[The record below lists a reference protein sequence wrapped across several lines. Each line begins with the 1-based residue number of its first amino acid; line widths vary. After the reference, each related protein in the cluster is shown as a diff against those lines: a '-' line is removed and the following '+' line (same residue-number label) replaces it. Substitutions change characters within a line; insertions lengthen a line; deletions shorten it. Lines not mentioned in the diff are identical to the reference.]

1 MAIAENISRWYDER
15 KKAEN
20 PADWAKDN
28 DKESSAL
35 TVAHS
40 LAKKYGML
48 KE

>member
-20 PADWAKDN
+20 PGEWAEKN

-35 TVAHS
+35 TVAHR
-40 LAKKYGML
+40 LALEYGL
-48 KE
+48 IKD